1 MSEKWREAFD
11 QVRADEE
18 LKEHTRDYLQ
28 KRVYSKKRIGGI
40 PVRAAV
46 AAAACLVLVA
56 LASGG
61 SYVFFTPTAYIS
73 IDINPSLELG
83 INRFDRIVSVEGYSE
98 EAKELLDELDIRFL
112 PYQEGIQELL
122 DSTGLQDYL
131 AQDGLLSFT
140 VAGDSDEQSSQIL
153 DHVET
158 CARGHQNM
166 QCYLSGMDEM
176 EAAHQEGMSVGK
188 YRAYLALRDVDP
200 SVTLEEVRG
209 MSMRQIQELL
219 ESYGVDPEAVQS
231 EEDCENGQT
240 EGSGQSGTEE
250 DAGTDTEEDEGEH
263 AGESEGNRYRHHG
276 ENEEEGGHGHQ

>member
-83 INRFDRIVSVEGYSE
+83 INRFDRIVSVEGYNA
-98 EAKELLDELDIRFL
+98 EAE
-112 PYQEGIQELL
+112 
-122 DSTGLQDYL
+122 
-131 AQDGLLSFT
+131 
-140 VAGDSDEQSSQIL
+140 
-153 DHVET
+153 
-158 CARGHQNM
+158 
-166 QCYLSGMDEM
+166 
-176 EAAHQEGMSVGK
+176 
-188 YRAYLALRDVDP
+188 
-200 SVTLEEVRG
+200 
-209 MSMRQIQELL
+209 ELL
-219 ESYGVDPEAVQS
+219 ESCGVDA
-231 EEDCENGQT
+231 
-240 EGSGQSGTEE
+240 EGIQSGTEE
-250 DAGTDTEEDEGEH
+250 EDAGDDTEEDG
-263 AGESEGNRYRHHG
+263 GSRYRHHG
-276 ENEEEGGHGHQ
+276 EKKEESGHRHE

>member
-61 SYVFFTPTAYIS
+61 SYAFFIPTAYIS

-83 INRFDRIVSVEGYSE
+83 INRFDRIVSVEGYNE

-166 QCYLSGMDEM
+166 QCHLSGMDEM

-200 SVTLEEVRG
+200 SVTLEEVRRFSLKRTVR
-209 MSMRQIQELL
+209 MARQRAAASPGQRRMQGPTQKKTKESTQER
-219 ESYGVDPEAVQS
+219 AK
-231 EEDCENGQT
+231 
-240 EGSGQSGTEE
+240 
-250 DAGTDTEEDEGEH
+250 ATDTAITEKMKRRADTGTSECNPVAARYGECR
-263 AGESEGNRYRHHG
+263 AACS
-276 ENEEEGGHGHQ
+276 

>member
-28 KRVYSKKRIGGI
+28 KRVYSKKKPGRL

-46 AAAACLVLVA
+46 AAAACLVLIA

-61 SYVFFTPTAYIS
+61 GYVFFTPTAYIS

-83 INRFDRIVSVEGYSE
+83 INRFDRIVSVEGYNA
-98 EAKELLDELDIRFL
+98 EAEELLAELDIRFL
-112 PYQEGIQELL
+112 PYQEGLQELL
-122 DSTGLQDYL
+122 DSAGLQDYL
-131 AQDGLLSFT
+131 ARDGLLSFT
-140 VAGDSDEQSSQIL
+140 VAGGSDEQSSQIL

-158 CARGHQNM
+158 CAKGHQNM
-166 QCYLSGMDEM
+166 QCHVSGMDEM

-188 YRAYLALRDVDP
+188 YRAYLALREVDP
-200 SVTLEEVRG
+200 SVTLEEVKG

-219 ESYGVDPEAVQS
+219 ESCGVDA
-231 EEDCENGQT
+231 
-240 EGSGQSGTEE
+240 EGIQSGTEE
-250 DAGTDTEEDEGEH
+250 EDAGDDTDTEEDG
-263 AGESEGNRYRHHG
+263 GSRYRHHG
-276 ENEEEGGHGHQ
+276 EKEEESGHRHE